1 MHMLNIPAKDFQKL
15 TDSIEVLR
23 LVNESQEYV
32 VDLFSYKSPQSQ
44 KFSVYAMQH
53 RLQKV
58 PLPGIL
64 RVEKFQQLLNRYKLL
79 VNLKFCRAE
88 FTLTC
93 KTNFWSITRLPM
105 VAWKSWDSRN
115 RKNTSYTSCR
125 CGQEASRV
133 GSSSSGSKSGFSLG
147 GNVRNRLQEI

>member
-1 MHMLNIPAKDFQKL
+1 MLNIPAKNFQKL

-64 RVEKFQQLLNRYKLL
+64 RVEKFQQLSNRQKLL
-79 VNLKFCRAE
+79 VNSTTLSAE
-88 FTLTC
+88 SKTHLQNELLIDHTLADG
-93 KTNFWSITRLPM
+93 RL
-105 VAWKSWDSRN
+105 
-115 RKNTSYTSCR
+115 
-125 CGQEASRV
+125 EI
-133 GSSSSGSKSGFSLG
+133 L
-147 GNVRNRLQEI
+147 RLQEPQEHLIHQLQVWPGSLQSRIILLGIEIGILTGRQRAK

>member
-64 RVEKFQQLLNRYKLL
+64 RVEKFQQLLNR
-79 VNLKFCRAE
+79 
-88 FTLTC
+88 
-93 KTNFWSITRLPM
+93 
-105 VAWKSWDSRN
+105 
-115 RKNTSYTSCR
+115 
-125 CGQEASRV
+125 
-133 GSSSSGSKSGFSLG
+133 
-147 GNVRNRLQEI
+147 

>member
-1 MHMLNIPAKDFQKL
+1 MLNIPAKDFQKL

-44 KFSVYAMQH
+44 KFSIYAMQH

-64 RVEKFQQLLNRYKLL
+64 RVEKFQQLSNRQKLL
-79 VNLKFCRAE
+79 VNSTTLSAE
-88 FTLTC
+88 SMTHLQNELLIDHTLADG
-93 KTNFWSITRLPM
+93 RL
-105 VAWKSWDSRN
+105 
-115 RKNTSYTSCR
+115 
-125 CGQEASRV
+125 EI
-133 GSSSSGSKSGFSLG
+133 L
-147 GNVRNRLQEI
+147 RLQEPQEHLIHQLQVWPGSLQSRIILLGIEIGILTGRQRAK